1 MIVRAPG
8 PGQQIALIPDR
19 NPTASEFIMIG
30 RWLRMMMD
38 RAVIA
43 GEIIDMP
50 WSDWPAATEG
60 GSL

>member
-1 MIVRAPG
+1 MV
-8 PGQQIALIPDR
+8 
-19 NPTASEFIMIG
+19 G
-30 RWLRMMMD
+30 RWLRMMCD

-60 GSL
+60 GRL